1 MQRFKLQNRRESLG
15 PEQLVPQD
23 VTGNFHSERQW
34 KTHISKSELATQA
47 IRSAVGFK
55 NLVKSKWH

>member
-1 MQRFKLQNRRESLG
+1 
-15 PEQLVPQD
+15 VPQD
-23 VTGNFHSERQW
+23 VTGNFRRERQW